1 MKLSSLRLG
10 SLEWSASHDAMWKL
24 GAMRVRL
31 YRLWTLRRRSS
42 SSPSPYVMPS
52 SASTGRTYK
61 NRRGPPGAG
70 AVGSRARPVGGTRPL
85 LTALTEELF
94 TPVTLV
100 VGGTGVLGG
109 VPRTGPPGPRSKRV
123 IAPSS

>member
-10 SLEWSASHDAMWKL
+10 SLEWSAYHDAMWKL

-70 AVGSRARPVGGTRPL
+70 AVGSRTRTVVGTGPWKNHF
-85 LTALTEELF
+85 TEELF
-94 TPVTLV
+94 TPFTS
-100 VGGTGVLGG
+100 VGG
-109 VPRTGPPGPRSKRV
+109 GPIVMDG
-123 IAPSS
+123 